1 MFYDE
6 DEDDI
11 DIYEDDDEYEGEDEN
26 DEDDEDEDEDEETLR
41 ELDVDENGH
50 VVEGRRKRR
59 RAGGY
64 ESFEDTHPEAFGYE
78 D

>member
-1 MFYDE
+1 MFYDDE
-6 DEDDI
+6 DEDI
-11 DIYEDDDEYEGEDEN
+11 DIYEDDPEYEGDDED
-26 DEDDEDEDEDEETLR
+26 DDEDEDEDDDEETLK

-64 ESFEDTHPEAFGYE
+64 DDFEDTDPYGYYE
-78 D
+78 